1 MDIQEKN
8 EFFAV
13 IMAGGGGTRLWPWS
27 RKEKPKQM
35 LKIFG
40 EKTMFE
46 LTLDRLE
53 GLIDADHIL
62 VVTTNEQA
70 EKLKE
75 LSDKIPLENYLIEP
89 IPRGTAS
96 VIGLAAIHL
105 EKRTKNSVMAVLTAD
120 HIIQNVPY
128 FQQLLHFGFYA
139 AEDDYLVT
147 LGIKPTFPSTGMGY
161 IEQGNK
167 IPANFPHDLFEVKRF
182 TEKPDQKTADCFYE
196 SGKYAWN
203 SGMFLWKTSRV
214 LEEISLHIP
223 DLFGKLTRISQAMD
237 SGTYETAMKEVWST
251 IQPVTIDYG
260 IMEKAKRVVVL
271 PANSLGWSDIGSW
284 DSIYDVLPQD
294 SNGNI
299 TINCRSHYIDSEGT
313 LTCSDN
319 SEKMIVAVGLKNVVI
334 VETDHAVLVCPKE
347 KTQTVRD
354 IVAFI
359 KENHLDN
366 YL

>member
-1 MDIQEKN
+1 MDIQHNN
-8 EFFAV
+8 EFYAV

-35 LKIFG
+35 LKISG

-53 GLIDADHIL
+53 GIIDAEHTL
-62 VVTTNEQA
+62 VVTTSEQA
-70 EKLKE
+70 EKLKK
-75 LSDKIPLENYLIEP
+75 LSDKIPEKNFLIEP

-105 EKRTKNSVMAVLTAD
+105 ETRSKNSVMAVLTAD
-120 HIIQNVPY
+120 HFIQNVPY
-128 FQQLLHFGFYA
+128 FQQLLCFGYKA
-139 AEDDYLVT
+139 AEEDNLVT

-161 IEQGNK
+161 IEQGEK
-167 IPANFPHDLFEVKRF
+167 IPTNFPHDLFQVIRF
-182 TEKPDQKTADCFYE
+182 TEKPDQKTADHFVE
-196 SGKYAWN
+196 SGNYAWN

-223 DLFGKLTRISQAMD
+223 DLYAKLGQIKQSME
-237 SGTYETAMKEVWST
+237 SGMYENAMKEVWPT

-260 IMEKAKRVVVL
+260 IMEKAKQVVVL
-271 PANSLGWSDIGSW
+271 PAFSLGWSDIGSW

-299 TINCRSHYIDSEGT
+299 TINCSSHYIDTEGALICSENPKK
-313 LTCSDN
+313 L
-319 SEKMIVAVGLKNVVI
+319 IVAVGMKDVVI

-347 KTQTVRD
+347 KTQTVRE
-354 IVAFI
+354 IVSYLKA
-359 KENHLDN
+359 NHLEN

>member
-1 MDIQEKN
+1 MDIQDKN

-27 RKEKPKQM
+27 RREKPKQM
-35 LKIFG
+35 LKISG

-53 GLIDADHIL
+53 GIIDAEHIL
-62 VVTTNEQA
+62 VVTTSEQA

-75 LSDKIPLENYLIEP
+75 LSNAIPEENFLIEP

-105 EKRTKNSVMAVLTAD
+105 EKRITNSVMAVLTAD
-120 HIIQNVPY
+120 HFIQNVPY
-128 FQQLLHFGFYA
+128 FQQLLRFGFDA
-139 AEDDYLVT
+139 AEEDHLVT

-167 IPANFPHDLFEVKRF
+167 IPVNFPHDLFEVKRF
-182 TEKPDQKTADCFYE
+182 TEKPDQKTAEYFIE

-203 SGMFLWKTSRV
+203 SGMFLWKTGRV

-223 DLFGKLTRISQAMD
+223 DLYKKLSQISQAMD
-237 SGTYETAMKEVWST
+237 SGTYETAMKEVWPT

-271 PANSLGWSDIGSW
+271 PAFSLGWSDIGSW

-294 SNGNI
+294 SNRNI
-299 TINCRSHYIDSEGT
+299 TINCKSHYINSEGT

-319 SEKMIVAVGLKNVVI
+319 SKKLIVAVGMKDVVI

-354 IVAFI
+354 IVAYL
-359 KENHLDN
+359 KENHLDS